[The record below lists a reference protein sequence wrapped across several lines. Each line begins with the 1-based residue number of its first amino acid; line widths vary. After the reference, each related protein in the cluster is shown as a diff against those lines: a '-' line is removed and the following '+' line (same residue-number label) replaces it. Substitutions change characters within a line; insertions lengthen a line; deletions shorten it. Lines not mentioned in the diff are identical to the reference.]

1 MKMTQ
6 LVFGTIILSSTLL
19 AGCSNHAE
27 IERLSSD
34 VQMLNSKVDQRS
46 GELSTVRSEVQDL
59 KRDTAHQKQRL
70 NNKVHSYRK

>member
-27 IERLSSD
+27 IEKLSSD
-34 VQMLNSKVDQRS
+34 VQMLNSKVDQIS
-46 GELSTVRSEVQDL
+46 GEMSTVRSEVQEL
-59 KRDTAHQKQRL
+59 KRDTSQQKQRL
-70 NNKVHSYRK
+70 NNKAHSYRK

>member
-34 VQMLNSKVDQRS
+34 VQMLNSKVDQLS
-46 GELSTVRSEVQDL
+46 GEVSTVRSEVQDL

>member
-1 MKMTQ
+1 MTQ

-34 VQMLNSKVDQRS
+34 VQMLNSKVDQLS
-46 GELSTVRSEVQDL
+46 GEMSTVRSEVQDL

>member
-34 VQMLNSKVDQRS
+34 VQMLNSKVDQLS
-46 GELSTVRSEVQDL
+46 GEMSTVRSEVQDL